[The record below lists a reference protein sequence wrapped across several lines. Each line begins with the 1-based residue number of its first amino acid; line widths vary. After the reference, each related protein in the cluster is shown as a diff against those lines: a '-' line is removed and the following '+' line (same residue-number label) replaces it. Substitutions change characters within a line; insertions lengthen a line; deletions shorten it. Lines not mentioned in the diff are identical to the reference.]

1 MLWLFEVNSPLRIY
15 EHQSKKGK
23 MPMTTLNL
31 QRFTRVETLRAIK
44 QELLAEFLLP
54 YNDFFQSR
62 GVSLA
67 PQEDSGELDCKTL
80 VNVFMHP
87 DADTPDGLADAL
99 YFIHEMATT
108 DGMDQLM
115 EEAEKSAIRIAYHP
129 GSTPEDIAIQVW
141 LADREIVER
150 KHAEQFL
157 TRPKS
162 FEYYQSEDEPT
173 SIAKLKNDTLRGI
186 EKNLDD
192 WFEKKKRGRT
202 SRVFAYPRGAETW
215 FLVRHGEPYK
225 REGSIKD
232 GESSSVFYRPETFDV
247 VVYNETIGEI
257 RVSASTLGEKK
268 LYRQTF
274 GRHFF
279 GDANFFPGTGKY
291 TLDPLKSDGEAALV
305 CSDVEGLEWVLLK
318 ELHFYWGGQFREVEI
333 RKADDVLASFSRNG
347 HNIHENARLI
357 RAKFQVKFENAKNP
371 RTLIIRPPNVANFT
385 RDGDSVIGEVW
396 LTRRGFVLNVPTEE
410 NENTPQ

>member
-1 MLWLFEVNSPLRIY
+1 
-15 EHQSKKGK
+15 
-23 MPMTTLNL
+23 MTTLNL

-44 QELLAEFLLP
+44 QELLAEFLQP
-54 YNDFFQSR
+54 YNYFFQSR
-62 GVSLA
+62 GVSLS
-67 PQEDSGELDCKTL
+67 PQEDSGELDCKGL

-99 YFIHEMATT
+99 YYIHEMATT

-157 TRPKS
+157 SRPKS
-162 FEYYQSEDEPT
+162 FEYYQSANEPT
-173 SIAKLKNDTLRGI
+173 SIGKLKNDTLRGI

-202 SRVFAYPRGAETW
+202 SRVFAFPRGAETW

-232 GESSSVFYRPETFDV
+232 GDV
-247 VVYNETIGEI
+247 QQCFL
-257 RVSASTLGEKK
+257 SA
-268 LYRQTF
+268 
-274 GRHFF
+274 
-279 GDANFFPGTGKY
+279 
-291 TLDPLKSDGEAALV
+291 
-305 CSDVEGLEWVLLK
+305 
-318 ELHFYWGGQFREVEI
+318 
-333 RKADDVLASFSRNG
+333 
-347 HNIHENARLI
+347 
-357 RAKFQVKFENAKNP
+357 
-371 RTLIIRPPNVANFT
+371 
-385 RDGDSVIGEVW
+385 RDI
-396 LTRRGFVLNVPTEE
+396 
-410 NENTPQ
+410 